1 MGVGYNS
8 ATYDPNGGDN
18 EDAVLR
24 SFHAK
29 LAVQASAYMNATL
42 AVAIAKAGVEDR
54 APARPAVAS
63 PGWAIP

>member
-24 SFHAK
+24 TFHAK
-29 LAVQASAYMNATL
+29 LAGRQAP
-42 AVAIAKAGVEDR
+42 I
-54 APARPAVAS
+54 
-63 PGWAIP
+63 